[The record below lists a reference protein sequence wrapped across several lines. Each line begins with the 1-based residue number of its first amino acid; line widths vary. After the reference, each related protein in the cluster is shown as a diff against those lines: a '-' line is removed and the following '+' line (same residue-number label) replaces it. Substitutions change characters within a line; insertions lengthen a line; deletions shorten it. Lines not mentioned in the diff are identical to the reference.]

1 MREQALPQVCEVSVR
16 VSGRRHALVHLHD
29 MHIGPRQLLIGQ
41 RTQHRPRGVPPADGH
56 DEATPRCDGG
66 PRLAGGEGGADL
78 RHGIGIDKCFDPH
91 DDVTVGLCQPP
102 GGESLESTSFG
113 PQLPGSYS

>member
-29 MHIGPRQLLIGQ
+29 MHIGPGQLLIGQ

-56 DEATPRCDGG
+56 DEASPRGSWVATISVVWLTVSS
-66 PRLAGGEGGADL
+66 PGAMTFAPMA
-78 RHGIGIDKCFDPH
+78 I
-91 DDVTVGLCQPP
+91 VMSGLIRNRQ
-102 GGESLESTSFG
+102 
-113 PQLPGSYS
+113 